1 MKKLGLFLLLILF
14 GVEAFPVDQGPPKH
28 RASEAYPTFLVPAM
42 ANAQGQFG
50 AFFKTRV
57 AITNPTSFNFPIEV
71 TLYNKDGFVGRTSI
85 DIGAGQTLNYTNFLQ
100 EVFQFSGA
108 GAVRL
113 DSWVGPPDGSPDYSF
128 LVASEVY
135 TENPN
140 GKYKTIVAAG
150 PPLDA
155 ISQSYA
161 AFSPGITVDANNRTN
176 IGCFNNTSDAN
187 NVLADLYDSNGSLVG
202 TYSLSLP
209 PQGWLQMPMGSPV
222 SGGTLKWRAA
232 GPAYCY
238 AVVVDNTSNDGTFIP
253 ATSYI
258 P

>member
-1 MKKLGLFLLLILF
+1 MKKIWLVPSLILF
-14 GVEAFPVDQGPPKH
+14 GLEVLPVEKGPPRQ
-28 RASEAYPTFLVPAM
+28 RASEAYPTFLVPAV

-71 TLYNKDGFVGRTSI
+71 TLYNKDGFVGTTSI
-85 DIGAGQTLNYTNFLQ
+85 DIAAGQTLNFNNFLQ
-100 EVFQFSGA
+100 DIFHTSGA
-108 GAVRL
+108 GAVRF
-113 DSWVGPPDGSPDYSF
+113 DSWVGPPGGSPDYSF

-135 TENPN
+135 TESTN
-140 GKYKTIVAAG
+140 GKYKTIVASG

-161 AFSPGITVDANNRTN
+161 AFSPGISVDANNRTN
-176 IGCFNNTSDAN
+176 IGCFNNTSAAN
-187 NVLADLYDSNGSLVG
+187 NVLADLYDSNGGLVG
-202 TYSLSLP
+202 TYTLSLP
-209 PQGWLQMPMGSPV
+209 AQSWLQMPMGSPV
-222 SGGTLKWRAA
+222 SGGSIKWRAQA
-232 GPAYCY
+232 PAYCY

-253 ATSYI
+253 ATNYI

>member
-1 MKKLGLFLLLILF
+1 MGRLRFVLLLILF
-14 GVEAFPVDQGPPKH
+14 GVEVLPVEKRPPQH
-28 RASEAYPTFLVPAM
+28 RAAEAYPTFVVPAL
-42 ANAQGQFG
+42 ANIQGQFG

-71 TLYNKDGFVGRTSI
+71 TLYNKDGFVGRTNI
-85 DIGAGQTLNYTNFLQ
+85 DIAAGQTLNYSNFLQ
-100 EVFQFSGA
+100 DVFHTGGA

-113 DSWVGPPDGSPDYSF
+113 DSWIGPPEGSPDYSF
-128 LVASEVY
+128 LVTSEVY
-135 TENPN
+135 TDGPN

-161 AFSPGITVDANNRTN
+161 AFSAGINVDNNNRTN
-176 IGCFNNTSDAN
+176 IGCFNNTSEAN
-187 NVLADLYDSNGSLVG
+187 NVLADLYDSNGSSIG

-209 PQGWLQMPMGSPV
+209 PEGWLQMPMGSPV
-222 SGGTLKWRAA
+222 SGGAIKWRAG

-253 ATSYI
+253 ATNYI